1 MKRLLLILV
10 LACSLSSGA
19 QNVAGYWYGA
29 ANVSTGTGNNYMV
42 ELIIQQNKTAV
53 QGILNYYFRNSF
65 RSIKING
72 NFNAANRQ
80 LSLFNIPVPYPG
92 STESLE
98 VDCMMDFFAT
108 LRVAQAGS
116 NLNGRFIGKERYK
129 YTCPDVVFDLRL
141 NKEAGNQDSIMTA
154 LRNFKETFQVWK
166 PTAADTLVAATVINR
181 PVVNYVVNKQYK
193 ERESE
198 IAKEIFVDSDSI
210 MVDFYDN
217 GDIDGDSISIFIN
230 DNLVAFNRL
239 LSTRSI
245 HFDLK
250 LDTAREV
257 NEITMFADNLGSIP
271 PNTALMI
278 VSDGR
283 NRHEIRMSSSLQ
295 KNATLRIRRRK

>member
-1 MKRLLLILV
+1 MKRLLLILM
-10 LACSLSSGA
+10 LACGLSSGA
-19 QNVAGYWYGA
+19 QNVVGYWYGA

-42 ELIIQQNKTAV
+42 ELILQQNKTAV

-72 NFNAANRQ
+72 NFNSSNRQ

-92 STESLE
+92 STEALE
-98 VDCMMDFFAT
+98 VDCMMDFLAT

-116 NLNGRFIGKERYK
+116 NLNGRFIGQEKYK

-181 PVVNYVVNKQYK
+181 PVVNYVVNRQYK
-193 ERESE
+193 ERETE
-198 IAKEIFVDSDSI
+198 VANEIFVDSDSI

-217 GDIDGDSISIFIN
+217 GDVDGDS
-230 DNLVAFNRL
+230 
-239 LSTRSI
+239 
-245 HFDLK
+245 
-250 LDTAREV
+250 
-257 NEITMFADNLGSIP
+257 
-271 PNTALMI
+271 
-278 VSDGR
+278 
-283 NRHEIRMSSSLQ
+283 
-295 KNATLRIRRRK
+295 